1 MSALANIIVG
11 IGGIL
16 HSLLT
21 VYIWVII
28 IAALLSWVR
37 PDPYNPIVQFL
48 TRITMPAYELV
59 RRMMPTTF
67 NGIDFAPLVIIIGL
81 QVIDIVLVTLLNAI
95 ASSF

>member
-11 IGGIL
+11 IGGIV
-16 HSLLT
+16 HSLIN

-48 TRITMPAYELV
+48 ERITAPAYQLV
-59 RRMMPTTF
+59 RRIMPTTF

-81 QVIDIVLVTLLNAI
+81 QVTDIILVNLLNTI
-95 ASSF
+95 ATAF

>member
-11 IGGIL
+11 IGGIV

-21 VYIWVII
+21 IYIWVII

-48 TRITMPAYELV
+48 TRITSPAYQLV
-59 RRMMPTTF
+59 RRVMPTTY
-67 NGIDFAPLVIIIGL
+67 NGIDFAPLIIIIAL
-81 QVIDIVLVTLLNAI
+81 QVIDIVLVTLLNSV

>member
-11 IGGIL
+11 VGGIF
-16 HSLLT
+16 HSLIT

-48 TRITMPAYELV
+48 ARVTAPAYQLV
-59 RRMMPTTF
+59 RRMIPTTF
-67 NGIDFAPLVIIIGL
+67 NGIDFAPLIIIIGL
-81 QVIDIVLVTLLNAI
+81 QVADIVLITLLNSI
-95 ASSF
+95 ATSF

>member
-1 MSALANIIVG
+1 MSTLASIIMG

-21 VYIWVII
+21 IYIWVII

-48 TRITMPAYELV
+48 TRITEPAYYFV
-59 RRMMPTTF
+59 RRLIPTTF
-67 NGIDFAPLVIIIGL
+67 NGIDFAPLIIIIGL
-81 QVIDIVLVTLLNAI
+81 QVIDVILISLLNALA
-95 ASSF
+95 ASV

>member
-1 MSALANIIVG
+1 MSAFANIIVG
-11 IGGIL
+11 IGGIF
-16 HSLLT
+16 HSLIN

-48 TRITMPAYELV
+48 TRITAPAYQLV
-59 RRMMPTTF
+59 RRMIPTTF

-81 QVIDIVLVTLLNAI
+81 QVTDIILVNLLNTI
-95 ASSF
+95 ATAF

>member
-1 MSALANIIVG
+1 MSALANIFVG

-21 VYIWVII
+21 IYIWVII

-48 TRITMPAYELV
+48 TRITSPAYHLV

-67 NGIDFAPLVIIIGL
+67 NGIDLAPLIIIIGL
-81 QVIDIVLVTLLNAI
+81 QVIDIVLITLLNTVA
-95 ASSF
+95 ASF